1 MKMVINL
8 QICLVLS
15 ALHPSLAYA
24 VQTNP
29 IAKVI
34 SMMDDYTAKLN
45 AEGEEAKKM
54 YTEFT
59 EFCSDRS
66 ADLSFNI
73 KEGKMQSEELKATIN
88 EEVSIITSL
97 TEKIGELTKSIAS
110 ADKDLQAAT
119 KIREEEAA
127 DFKKEEKELMEV
139 VSMLERAL
147 AIIEKEMKKGSASMM
162 QLQSASNLKQAFA
175 AMVQASMFSEAD
187 ASRLTSLLQSE
198 DDQGLNLTAH
208 DPRVYKSHSGVS

>member
-1 MKMVINL
+1 VHGSNHSSSVLEDFTLHVLTKMSITMRVWV
-8 QICLVLS
+8 VLS
-15 ALHPSLAYA
+15 ALSSTFADTA
-24 VQTNP
+24 DTNP

-34 SMMDDYTAKLN
+34 SMMDDYTAKLV
-45 AEGEEAKKM
+45 AEDENSKKM
-54 YTEFT
+54 FT
-59 EFCSDRS
+59 EFS
-66 ADLSFNI
+66 AFCEGRAGELNFNI

-88 EEVSIITSL
+88 EETSIIASL

-119 KIREEEAA
+119 KIRDEEAA

-147 AIIEKEMKKGSASMM
+147 GIIEKEMKKGSASMM

-187 ASRLTSLLQSE
+187 ASRLTSLVQ
-198 DDQGLNLTAH
+198 
-208 DPRVYKSHSGVS
+208 